1 MSSVTENNRT
11 SWGWAVPSTAQTGIG
26 LYLNLSQ
33 RDYRKCH
40 QSQKMTEF
48 FPPYIRVE
56 FSCSLFIRIVLQY
69 DATRWFCAKFFESLP
84 NISGMFRIK
93 MFPKIFES
101 VMNLSGMLWNTIL
114 QDFLLICQ
122 ESTKNVF
129 SIRFFQNILNLSVGV
144 TCIQIIWR
152 KENL

>member
-1 MSSVTENNRT
+1 MFCNKMLPKIFSNL
-11 SWGWAVPSTAQTGIG
+11 SWIYQDC
-26 LYLNLSQ
+26 LQYDYLNLSQ

-69 DATRWFCAKFFESLP
+69 DATRWFCAKIFESLP

-114 QDFLLICQ
+114 HDFLLICQ
-122 ESTKNVF
+122 ECF
-129 SIRFFQNILNLSVGV
+129 SIRSFQNILNLSVGV
-144 TCIQIIWR
+144 NCVRMIWP
-152 KENL
+152 KANL